1 MIKNLQEE
9 LNRLGE
15 NNETPEAIQKKI
27 AEANQKLEESGEVD
41 GLDVGDQAPDF
52 KLKNHL
58 GKEVSLVEELKKGPV
73 VLVFYRGG
81 WCPYCNLQ
89 LKAYQQ
95 ALPEIKEKG
104 AQLIAVSPQ
113 TPDNTLDQ
121 KEKEELDFELLS
133 DQKGETAANY
143 EVLFEV
149 PAAVKEVYQGFGL
162 DIAEYNGLDKWI
174 LPVPAVY
181 IINQEGKI
189 DFVDLNVDY
198 TTRTEPQTIIDNL

>member
-1 MIKNLQEE
+1 L
-9 LNRLGE
+9 
-15 NNETPEAIQKKI
+15 
-27 AEANQKLEESGEVD
+27 AEKLEE
-41 GLDVGDQAPDF
+41 
-52 KLKNHL
+52 
-58 GKEVSLVEELKKGPV
+58 GPV

-89 LKAYQQ
+89 LNAYQQ

-104 AQLIAVSPQ
+104 TQLIAVSPQ
-113 TPDNTLDQ
+113 TPDNTLSQ

-133 DQKGETAANY
+133 DQKGETAADY

-149 PAAVKEVYQGFGL
+149 PAAVKEVYQDFGL
-162 DIAEYNGLDKWI
+162 DIAEYNGLDEWI

-189 DFVDLNVDY
+189 EFVDLNVDY
-198 TTRTEPQTIIDNL
+198 TVRTEPQTIIDNL

>member
-1 MIKNLQEE
+1 L
-9 LNRLGE
+9 
-15 NNETPEAIQKKI
+15 
-27 AEANQKLEESGEVD
+27 AEKLEE
-41 GLDVGDQAPDF
+41 
-52 KLKNHL
+52 
-58 GKEVSLVEELKKGPV
+58 GPV

-89 LKAYQQ
+89 LNAYQQ

-104 AQLIAVSPQ
+104 TQLIAVSPQ
-113 TPDNTLDQ
+113 TPDNTLSQ

-133 DQKGETAANY
+133 DQKGETAADY

-149 PAAVKEVYQGFGL
+149 PAAVKEVYQDFGL
-162 DIAEYNGLDKWI
+162 DIAEYNGLDEWI

-189 DFVDLNVDY
+189 
-198 TTRTEPQTIIDNL
+198 